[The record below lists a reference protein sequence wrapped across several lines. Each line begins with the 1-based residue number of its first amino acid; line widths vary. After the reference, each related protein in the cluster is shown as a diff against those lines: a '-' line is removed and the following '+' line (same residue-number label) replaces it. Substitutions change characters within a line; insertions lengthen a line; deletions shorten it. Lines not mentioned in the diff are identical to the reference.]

1 MVGRTTQVASRAEG
15 VLERLGGRTVAWLA
29 AGGVAAMAY
38 RAVRRG
44 VDLRG
49 KVVLITGG
57 SRGLGLLI
65 ARELVDH
72 GCRLAICARDE
83 EELEG
88 ARSELSALGA
98 AVLAAR
104 CDVSDEA
111 DVRALVEAVVRRFG
125 RVDVLINNASII
137 QVGPLHA
144 MTAADFREVMAINFF
159 GALYASL
166 AVIPQMRARGEGRI
180 VNITSIAGKLAVP
193 HLLPYSCAKFA
204 TVGLSEGLAAELA
217 RDGVRVT
224 TVVPGIMRTGSPVN
238 AFFKG
243 EPEREFAWFALESA
257 TPLTAV
263 NARRAARRI
272 VRALRRG
279 EVYVTISWLAKALRV
294 AHDLSPA
301 TTTRVL
307 GVVNRLMPSRSRG
320 TTENV
325 RGMRLTHPLAP
336 SFATRLMNRAAI
348 HNRAFGGRP
357 RPTPSH
363 ARRVGLI

>member
-1 MVGRTTQVASRAEG
+1 M
-15 VLERLGGRTVAWLA
+15 
-29 AGGVAAMAY
+29 
-38 RAVRRG
+38 
-44 VDLRG
+44 
-49 KVVLITGG
+49 
-57 SRGLGLLI
+57 
-65 ARELVDH
+65 ARELADQGAQLTLV
-72 GCRLAICARDE
+72 ARSDE
-83 EELEG
+83 ELDRAVDDIR
-88 ARSELSALGA
+88 ARQPF
-98 AVLAAR
+98 
-104 CDVSDEA
+104 A
-111 DVRALVEAVVRRFG
+111 DVLPVTGDVRHRHDAERAIAQAHERFG
-125 RVDVLINNASII
+125 RIDVLINNAGII

-144 MTAADFREVMAINFF
+144 MTAADFREVMATNFF
-159 GALYASL
+159 GTLYTSL
-166 AVIPQMRARGEGRI
+166 AVIPQMRARGDGRI
-180 VNITSIAGKLAVP
+180 VNITSIGGKLAVP

-204 TVGLSEGLAAELA
+204 TVGLSEGMAAELA

-272 VRALRRG
+272 VRALRHG
-279 EVYVTISWLAKALRV
+279 ERYVTISWVAKALRV
-294 AHDLSPA
+294 AHDLAPA

-320 TTENV
+320 TLENV
-325 RGMRLTHPLAP
+325 RGMRLTHPFAP
-336 SFATRLMNRAAI
+336 SVATWLMNRAAI

-363 ARRVGLI
+363 ARRIGLI